1 MGGVIPTRIGK
12 DNLKWEET
20 KQFNLGLD
28 LNFWNSRLTVT
39 ADYYDK
45 YTDGLLANYQLP
57 KESGFAY
64 MKTNVGEMSNRGF
77 EIAVTGDIIRTKDW
91 KWNASFDISR
101 NINRIEK
108 LSEGK
113 AYMEGDIWWM
123 KEGGRVG
130 DFYGF
135 KSAGVFAYDE
145 SNAFTD
151 KWEQLTPVFENGVF
165 QYKYLLDGKEYAG
178 NIRQKTLPNGKPFRG
193 GDYNWEEPEGT
204 RDGVIDD
211 NDRMVIGNAMPD
223 VTGGLN
229 TTVTWKN
236 LSLYLGFYYSLGGQ
250 IYNAAEH
257 NRNMFK
263 YTGTTPSPEVI
274 HNMWLHPGD
283 QAIYP
288 RPYNDDYNN
297 ARMGN
302 SFYLEDAS
310 FIRLQNIRVAYDLP
324 ENWIKKLMLKNI
336 NIYAFVN
343 NALTWTNYSGF
354 DPEFSTNNPLQVG
367 KDSYRYPRKRE
378 YGIGFSANF

>member
-1 MGGVIPTRIGK
+1 METQPQLRQLRNNTTMLFNNQNQPVESVETSVMDSPVA
-12 DNLKWEET
+12 EEESHFIEAKNTPIVEAVNSENKPKHFIEANT
-20 KQFNLGLD
+20 KEVSL
-28 LNFWNSRLTVT
+28 
-39 ADYYDK
+39 Y
-45 YTDGLLANYQLP
+45 
-57 KESGFAY
+57 
-64 MKTNVGEMSNRGF
+64 
-77 EIAVTGDIIRTKDW
+77 
-91 KWNASFDISR
+91 
-101 NINRIEK
+101 
-108 LSEGK
+108 
-113 AYMEGDIWWM
+113 
-123 KEGGRVG
+123 
-130 DFYGF
+130 
-135 KSAGVFAYDE
+135 
-145 SNAFTD
+145 
-151 KWEQLTPVFENGVF
+151 
-165 QYKYLLDGKEYAG
+165 
-178 NIRQKTLPNGKPFRG
+178 
-193 GDYNWEEPEGT
+193 
-204 RDGVIDD
+204 
-211 NDRMVIGNAMPD
+211 AMPD